1 MNRWKTT
8 RFFISEM
15 IVRAIS
21 SDSLKDSRPRPKEL
35 GTFSF
40 RNQLVMNPRLVA
52 INGSKKGVTFPLS
65 ADETTIGRESGNIIP
80 LPLPS
85 VSRRH
90 CVIRRD
96 GDEFKIRD
104 LDSAN
109 GTFVNGIPIK
119 EQSLSHSDHLRLGS
133 IELLFRIEDT
143 EESTSGNLVQL
154 DDSNPVY
161 ESSKTL
167 RPETLLP
174 DTERTPVQG
183 PEHERTQRHFGV
195 LLKVATRINRLRHTQ
210 ELVREILDSI
220 FEVVPADRGAI
231 LLTQDDKEF
240 STVHGKNR
248 SNDLRPVKVSRTVV
262 ERVIHEAVTVLVNDV
277 ATSDSLGTAESLVTA
292 RISSLMCVPL
302 MLMEEII
309 GAIYLDTSDPLV
321 SFDEGH
327 LQLLMGI
334 AGIAAVS
341 LENARQIE
349 WLEGEN
355 SRLRS
360 SLAIEHNMIGESA
373 AMQDVYDFIQRVAKA
388 RSAVLVCGE
397 SGTGKELVAHA
408 IHANS
413 PRATQP
419 FVPINCAA
427 LTETLLE
434 SELFGHERGA
444 FTGAIGKKQG
454 KLEVANGG
462 TVFLDEIGEMTLP
475 MQSKLLRFLQDH
487 KIERLGGT
495 RSMELDVRV
504 IAATNRN
511 LEEAIKTGNF
521 RADLYHRLNVVKV
534 TMPAL
539 RDRRDD
545 IPLLASYFAAKY
557 AKECKRAITGISSE
571 ARALLQIYDW
581 PGNVRE
587 LENAIERAVVLGSR
601 ETIGPE
607 DLPRRVLDAADNSA
621 TIGVKYYEAV
631 KDAKRQLVIN
641 ALEQAKGSYTEA
653 AKALGIH
660 PNNLHRIIRT
670 LDLKAAVAK

>member
-1 MNRWKTT
+1 
-8 RFFISEM
+8 
-15 IVRAIS
+15 
-21 SDSLKDSRPRPKEL
+21 
-35 GTFSF
+35 
-40 RNQLVMNPRLVA
+40 MNPRLVA
-52 INGSKKGVTFPLS
+52 INGAKKAMTFPLDG
-65 ADETTIGRESGNIIP
+65 DETSIGRETANAIP
-80 LPLPS
+80 LPLAS

-90 CVIRRD
+90 CVIYRD

-109 GTFVNGIPIK
+109 GTFVNGIPVK
-119 EQSLSHSDHLRLGS
+119 EQALSHSDHLRLGT
-133 IELLFRIEDT
+133 IEFLFFTGEG
-143 EESTSGNLVQL
+143 EEATSSHLVQL
-154 DDSNPVY
+154 DDSNPVNQ
-161 ESSKTL
+161 SSKQIL
-167 RPETLLP
+167 PETLLP
-174 DTERTPVQG
+174 DTDRVLARA

-231 LLTQDDKEF
+231 LLAQDDHEF
-240 STVHGKNR
+240 SSTHGKNR
-248 SNDLRPVKVSRTVV
+248 SDELRPVQVSRTVV
-262 ERVIHEAVTVLVNDV
+262 QRVIDQGVTVLVNDI
-277 ATSDSLGTAESLVTA
+277 ATSESLRTAESLVTA

-302 MLMEEII
+302 MLLEKIV
-309 GAIYLDTSDPLV
+309 GAIYLDSSDPLV

-327 LQLLMGI
+327 LQLLLGI

-341 LENARQIE
+341 LENARQME

-360 SLAIEHNMIGESA
+360 SLAIEHNMIGESE
-373 AMQDVYDFIQRVAKA
+373 AMQNVYRFIQRVAPA
-388 RSAVLVCGE
+388 RSAVLICGE
-397 SGTGKELVAHA
+397 SGTGKELAAHA
-408 IHANS
+408 LHANS
-413 PRATQP
+413 KRSTKP

-434 SELFGHERGA
+434 SELFGHEKGA

-454 KLEVANGG
+454 KLEVANEG
-462 TVFLDEIGEMTLP
+462 TIFLDEIGEMTLP

-487 KIERLGGT
+487 KIEPLGGT

-511 LEEAIKTGNF
+511 LDEAIKLGTF

-534 TMPAL
+534 TMPPL
-539 RDRRDD
+539 RDRPED
-545 IPLLASYFAAKY
+545 IPLLASYFTAKY
-557 AKECKRAITGISSE
+557 AKECKRAVAGISPE
-571 ARALLQIYDW
+571 ARTLLQSYDW

-587 LENAIERAVVLGSR
+587 LENAIERAVVLGSH

-607 DLPRRVLDAADNSA
+607 DLPRRVLDAADNTAGIS
-621 TIGVKYYEAV
+621 VKYHEAV
-631 KDAKRQLVIN
+631 KDAKRQLIMK
-641 ALEQAKGSYTEA
+641 ALEQAKGNYTEA

-670 LDLKAAVAK
+670 LDLKSAVTK